1 MAGIKS
7 RPISSLPPK
16 DSLTSEA
23 RLPIIDKDDAG
34 RLDNYSMAVATL
46 ATLARGPKGDPG
58 ERGIDGRQ
66 GAPGKQGNPGPA
78 GPAGKDGV
86 SVPRGGVTGQ
96 QLVKNSNA
104 DYDFSW
110 KTSEG
115 TGDMIASVYDPS
127 TKAKEVAFKDET
139 ISSLNQKADKATT
152 YTKSET
158 YSKSEVDSKLK
169 NVPSSAPSDAASTT
183 KGIIRLSG
191 DLGGSADTPTVPGL
205 ANKEPRITT
214 GNTTQY
220 WRGDKTWQNLNKV
233 AVGLPNVD
241 NTSDVNKPVSGPQ
254 RTALNAKEDTANK
267 SVNDK
272 LGHDDLLFPT
282 QRAVKRYVDIFSP
295 MHNIATAYAFT
306 DHALASNNWA
316 QLPTPLSVTA
326 DIGDSGMCL
335 VILQSGQYNNAY
347 PSMTSFAIT
356 GNSNVPA
363 SDANAIDSRQINFA
377 TTSMGI
383 FPVTQLSPGR
393 NVFTVMHK
401 TIGGRAN
408 FFNRRI
414 TVIPL

>member
-7 RPISSLPPK
+7 RPISSLPLK

-86 SVPRGGVTGQ
+86 SVPRGGATGQ

-115 TGDMIASVYDPS
+115 AGDMIASVYDPS

-139 ISSLNQKADKATT
+139 TLSLNQKADKATT

-169 NVPSSAPSDAASTT
+169 NVPSSAPSPATSTT
-183 KGIIRLSG
+183 KGIIKLSG
-191 DLGGSADTPTVPGL
+191 DLGGNADTPTVPGL

-241 NTSDVNKPVSGPQ
+241 NTSDINKPISNATRLALSEKADKATTYTKVEVNSLASRSINIKYMDGTSTVLTGSLTQKGVGYGRGNDSNTVDIPVTFPE
-254 RTALNAKEDTANK
+254 RYSTVDHVAGGSLGIRVGSAPSSLADLNAGYSGNIMLCQPY
-267 SVNDK
+267 NI
-272 LGHDDLLFPT
+272 T
-282 QRAVKRYVDIFSP
+282 Q
-295 MHNIATAYAFT
+295 TGFT
-306 DHALASNNWA
+306 MRFTLDSGA
-316 QLPTPLSVTA
+316 PLSHDVYA
-326 DIGDSGMCL
+326 GFWWI
-335 VILQSGQYNNAY
+335 AE
-347 PSMTSFAIT
+347 
-356 GNSNVPA
+356 
-363 SDANAIDSRQINFA
+363 
-377 TTSMGI
+377 
-383 FPVTQLSPGR
+383 GR
-393 NVFTVMHK
+393 K
-401 TIGGRAN
+401 
-408 FFNRRI
+408 
-414 TVIPL
+414 

>member
-34 RLDNYSMAVATL
+34 HLDNYSMAVATL

-86 SVPRGGVTGQ
+86 SVPRGGIAGQ
-96 QLVKNSNA
+96 QLVKNSGA

-110 KTSEG
+110 ETPVGS
-115 TGDMIASVYDPS
+115 GDMVRSIYDPS
-127 TKAKEVAFKDET
+127 NKAKEVAFKDET
-139 ISSLNQKADKATT
+139 
-152 YTKSET
+152 
-158 YSKSEVDSKLK
+158 YSRGEIDTKLK
-169 NVPSSAPSDAASTT
+169 NIPGSASSPATSTT
-183 KGIIRLSG
+183 KGIIKLSG
-191 DLGGSADTPTVPGL
+191 DLGGNADTPTVPEL
-205 ANKEPRITT
+205 ANKEPRIAA
-214 GNTTQY
+214 GHSAQY
-220 WRGDKTWQNLNKV
+220 WRGDKTWQALNKA

-241 NTSDVNKPVSGPQ
+241 NTSDVNKPVSNPQ

-306 DHALASNNWA
+306 DHALASNDWV

-326 DIGDSGMCL
+326 TIGDSGMCL
-335 VILQSGQYNNAY
+335 VILQSGQYNNNNR
-347 PSMTSFAIT
+347 SMTGFAIT

-363 SDANAIDSRQINFA
+363 SDANAIDSRQVNFA
-377 TTSMGI
+377 TTSTGI